1 MLKAVHM
8 FFLGLIQEETVREY
22 FKGYDSLLTNE
33 REFMHQFVCEAT
45 PEKRREVLLTKLEK
59 SDFILPRLFAIYYVL
74 KSRTIG
80 VNDIKLLP
88 YPNLRINRGGR
99 TARTSN
105 PKSLRRRIL
114 ICYKGEVKNKKR
126 TMSESETAQT
136 YKPPRS

>member
-8 FFLGLIQEETVREY
+8 FFLGLIQDETVREY
-22 FKGYDSLLTNE
+22 FKGYDRLLTNE
-33 REFMHQFVCEAT
+33 REFMRQFVCEVT
-45 PEKRREVLLTKLEK
+45 PEKRRQVLLTKLEK

-88 YPNLRINRGGR
+88 YPNLRINRSGR

-105 PKSLRRRIL
+105 PKALRKIL
-114 ICYKGEVKNKKR
+114 ICYKGR
-126 TMSESETAQT
+126 
-136 YKPPRS
+136 